1 MKVVRRARRRAGRT
15 GARERTDG
23 LISWLKS
30 FLSPGRERAAHALYV
45 AAVEQARTPAFYLT
59 GGVADTLDGRF
70 DLIALHLWLEVTR
83 LHRPAGG
90 EETLAGAA
98 LDLEERLLAVHFA
111 DMDQALR
118 EMGVGDLGVGKK
130 IKAMAQAFY
139 GRAAAYDAAF
149 EVLRQSGRADEVRA
163 ALDRNVYRE
172 AAPSEAAL
180 NWLTDYAVA
189 ARRLMDGQALPALLE
204 GRVLFPDVV
213 AAGASAP
220 GEDEASRKDEE

>member
-1 MKVVRRARRRAGRT
+1 MKVVRNTRRRAGGA
-15 GARERTDG
+15 GARERTG
-23 LISWLKS
+23 GVISWLKS
-30 FLSPGRERAAHALYV
+30 FLSPGRDRAAHALYV
-45 AAVEQARTPAFYLT
+45 AAVEQARTPAFYLV

-90 EETLAGAA
+90 EEALAGAA

-149 EVLRQSGRADEVRA
+149 EAVRADGRVDPLRA
-163 ALDRNVYRE
+163 ALDRNVYRA
-172 AAPSEAAL
+172 AAPSAAAL
-180 NWLTDYAVA
+180 DWLTDYAVA
-189 ARRLMDGQALPALLE
+189 ARRQMDGQALSALLE
-204 GRVLFPDVV
+204 GRVLFPDVT
-213 AAGASAP
+213 AAGADHASEE
-220 GEDEASRKDEE
+220 EDA